1 MQQSRLPKADSPRII
16 VDSIETKQKLIE
28 IGKVRGETLKEIVIR
43 LVEEEYSKINKEVT
57 K

>member
-28 IGKVRGETLKEIVIR
+28 IGKARGETLKEIVIR
-43 LVEEEYSKINKEVT
+43 LVEEEYSKINKGVT